1 VSIHV
6 ATNPKTG
13 EPELDED
20 GNRLEC
26 MEEDDLCSGEV
37 VPRPSL
43 AFRLPGYVRCDYH
56 WEQRLAAEASF
67 DEYRESLYA

>member
-1 VSIHV
+1 MSIHL

-13 EPELDED
+13 EPEFDED
-20 GNRLEC
+20 GNLLEC
-26 MEEDDLCSGEV
+26 MEEDDSALV
-37 VPRPSL
+37 RLYRPSL
-43 AFRLPGYVRCDYH
+43 AFRQPGYVCCDYH